1 MKRPALVALDFDGVL
16 VDSRREVLQTAIS
29 SRRELFPKSPI
40 SQSFMDDPDRLRA
53 FENLMPLGN
62 RAEDFGVSLVAIEQ
76 GKIPET
82 QEEYNDFRRELG
94 EDFLESFHV
103 TFYETRSRSQREDL
117 HAWIALH
124 LPFREML
131 DILSRRGR
139 DCALVLATSKDE
151 ASARHLLQSWNLGW
165 LFPKGHIYDKEI
177 GVRKSAHLE
186 AILHDFRLGPSEI
199 RFIDDKVNHLL
210 TAAEMGIGGVLA
222 GWGHNTLR
230 EHVLARE
237 HGIPVADFETV
248 EKLLFL

>member
-1 MKRPALVALDFDGVL
+1 MKRPTLVALDFDGVL

-29 SRRELFPKSPI
+29 SWRELFPQSPI
-40 SQSFMDDPDRLRA
+40 SQSFMDDPNCLRA

-62 RAEDFGVSLVAIEQ
+62 RAEDFGVSLAAIEQ

-82 QEEYNDFRRELG
+82 QEEYNDFRQELG

-103 TFYETRSRSQREDL
+103 TFYKTRSRSQRENL

-124 LPFREML
+124 QAYREMPA
-131 DILSRRGR
+131 ILSRRGR
-139 DCALVLATSKDE
+139 DCTLVLATSKDE

-165 LFPKGHIYDKEI
+165 LFPKGHIYDKEM

-186 AILHDFRLGPSEI
+186 VILRDFRLGPSEI

-210 TAAEMGIGGVLA
+210 TAEEMGVRGVLA
-222 GWGHNTLR
+222 GWGHNTPR
-230 EHVLARE
+230 EHSLARE

-248 EKLLFL
+248 EKLLFG